1 MESIVARLESTDTS
15 ATTMPLSRRAFI
27 SRASA
32 LAAAPFVIRLPIL
45 DAARPP
51 KPARIALI
59 TDLHHG
65 LAPDALSR
73 FRAFANDVAV
83 RRGLDATLQLGDFCY
98 SDAGSAEC
106 LDVWHGIAGVR
117 LSVLGNHDMD
127 RCDKETAMRASG
139 MPSRYWSRTV
149 GGYRFIA
156 LDLNHFKKDGGIVR
170 YEKGNDFA
178 DGLSCNWADPEQ
190 LSWLAGEL
198 ARSVEPVVLLSHQ
211 PLGFGEPGQPLP
223 AEQREVFEVIAKNR
237 PVNPA
242 GRVVACLSGH
252 LHVDRLEYVDGIP
265 CVSLNSASYFWY
277 EGMHAYTTPLYAF
290 LEFSANGEL
299 IFEGRAGAF
308 IQPPPAASDGVAG
321 RSASLSSRRLR
332 VDAAGR

>member
-1 MESIVARLESTDTS
+1 
-15 ATTMPLSRRAFI
+15 MPISRRAFI
-27 SRASA
+27 SHASA
-32 LAAAPFVIRLPIL
+32 VAVAPFVIRLPFL
-45 DAARPP
+45 DAARGP

-73 FRAFANDVAV
+73 FRAFANEVAGH
-83 RRGLDATLQLGDFCY
+83 RDLDAVLQLGDFCY
-98 SDAGSAEC
+98 SDAASVEC
-106 LDVWHGIAGVR
+106 LDVWRSISGLR

-127 RCDKETAMRASG
+127 RCGKETAMRESG
-139 MPSRYWSRTV
+139 MPSRYWSRV
-149 GGYRFIA
+149 LGGYRFVA
-156 LDLNHFKKDGGIVR
+156 LDLNHFKKDGAVTP
-170 YEKGNDFA
+170 YDTGNYFA

-198 ARSVEPVVLLSHQ
+198 AHSVEPVVLLSHQ
-211 PLGFGEPGQPLP
+211 PLGFGEPGRPLP

-237 PVNPA
+237 PVRPA

-252 LHVDRLEYVDGIP
+252 LHVDRFEYVDGIP
-265 CVSLNSASYFWY
+265 CVSMNSASYFWY
-277 EGMHAYTTPLYAF
+277 EGMHAYTAPLYAF

-299 IFEGRAGAF
+299 IVKGQAGAF
-308 IQPPPAASDGVAG
+308 VQPPPPASDGVAG

-332 VDAAGR
+332 VEAAGR